1 MGNGPLGKVGRVY
14 KQARK
19 DEFKITLSMATK
31 EEDVRMKWGDTET
44 PAVTGKVWDY
54 IGEQIRGEELQTIYD
69 AGLEALTE
77 VIKKK
82 NEQWLRQSGKCQ
94 ARTMVEQRKEELRNS
109 AAM

>member
-69 AGLEALTE
+69 AGLEGGGA
-77 VIKKK
+77 
-82 NEQWLRQSGKCQ
+82 NGGHQ
-94 ARTMVEQRKEELRNS
+94 EEER
-109 AAM
+109 AVVAPEWQMPGPYHG

>member
-1 MGNGPLGKVGRVY
+1 MC
-14 KQARK
+14 AK

-31 EEDVRMKWGDTET
+31 EDDVKLKWGDTET
-44 PAVTGKVWDY
+44 PTVAGKVWDY